1 MLPTGR
7 MTVLM
12 PALVAAALA
21 AMTGSAFA
29 DATIA
34 VNGPITGPYAVFGDQ
49 MKRGAEFAAAEIN
62 AKGGLLGQQIK
73 TLVGDDACD
82 PKQAVSVANKD
93 VTEGVKVVI
102 GHYCSG
108 SSIPASAVY
117 QEANMLQITPASTN
131 PKFTDEAAAKG
142 WWNVFRTCGRD
153 DTQGVTDAR
162 FLVSHYKDKRI
173 AVLHD
178 KSPYG
183 KGLADETVKG
193 LEKAGVKPAMYE
205 AYNPGEKDYTAIIT
219 RLKAEKI
226 DVVFV
231 GGYHTEVGLMLR
243 EAQDAGYKGQW
254 MSGDANAT
262 DELRA
267 IAGAASD
274 GFLMTFGPDQRNN
287 PAAKDVVAAM
297 RKTGF
302 DPEGYTLYTVAA
314 VQVWSTAVKAAGSYD
329 AKKVAEQI
337 RGKSFDTVIGK
348 LTYDQKGDVLD
359 PKYNVYVWKGGKYS
373 EYTN

>member
-1 MLPTGR
+1 MRKALCLG
-7 MTVLM
+7 
-12 PALVAAALA
+12 ALVATATLILA
-21 AMTGSAFA
+21 GSAKA
-29 DATIA
+29 DITIA

-49 MKRGAEFAAAEIN
+49 MKRGAEFAAAELN
-62 AKGGLLGQQIK
+62 ARGGLMGQQIK
-73 TLVGDDACD
+73 VLVGDDACD

-117 QEANMLQITPASTN
+117 QEAGVLQITPASTN
-131 PKFTDEAAAKG
+131 PKLTDDAAAKG

-153 DTQGVTDAR
+153 DTQGITDAR
-162 FLVSHYKDKRI
+162 FLADHYKGKRI

-193 LEKAGVKPAMYE
+193 LEKAGVKPVLYE
-205 AYNPGEKDYTAIIT
+205 AYNPGEKDYSAVIT
-219 RLKAEKI
+219 RLKSEKI

-243 EAQDAGYKGQW
+243 QGQDAGFHGL
-254 MSGDANAT
+254 SGDANAT

-267 IAGAASD
+267 IAGPSSD

-314 VQVWSTAVKAAGSYD
+314 VQVWSAAAKAANGLEG
-329 AKKVAEQI
+329 KKVSEKI
-337 RGKSFDTVIGK
+337 RGRSFDTVIGK
-348 LTYDQKGDVLD
+348 LNYDQKGDILD
-359 PKYNVYVWKGGKYS
+359 PKYVVYVWKDGKYT
-373 EYTN
+373 ELPK

>member
-219 RLKAEKI
+219 LPPRMWSRRCARRASIRKATPSTPSRLS
-226 DVVFV
+226 
-231 GGYHTEVGLMLR
+231 R
-243 EAQDAGYKGQW
+243 C
-254 MSGDANAT
+254 
-262 DELRA
+262 
-267 IAGAASD
+267 
-274 GFLMTFGPDQRNN
+274 GPPPSRLPAPTMRRRSRNRS
-287 PAAKDVVAAM
+287 AAKA
-297 RKTGF
+297 
-302 DPEGYTLYTVAA
+302 
-314 VQVWSTAVKAAGSYD
+314 ST
-329 AKKVAEQI
+329 
-337 RGKSFDTVIGK
+337 R
-348 LTYDQKGDVLD
+348 
-359 PKYNVYVWKGGKYS
+359 
-373 EYTN
+373 